1 MFLRRKHP
9 SRHPLLSLLIQMI
22 IFLGLY
28 FALRTW
34 MQREMLSGP
43 APETAATTLNG
54 QSISLRQYRGEPL
67 LLHFWASWCKIC
79 QFEQGAI
86 DAVNKDWPV
95 LTVAMQSGDKK
106 EVAAFLADR
115 GLEWETL
122 VDESGALAKRYGV
135 AGVPASFVIDGK
147 GQIRFREM
155 GYTTNWGLRVRLW
168 LAKLMEGERTVSP
181 PIEKHHKARG
191 YNHN

>member
-1 MFLRRKHP
+1 MFLRRKH
-9 SRHPLLSLLIQMI
+9 SRRHPVLAFLIQVI

-34 MQREMLSGP
+34 MQREMISGP
-43 APETAATTLNG
+43 APETTAIALSG
-54 QSISLRQYRGEPL
+54 QPVSLRQYRGEPL

-79 QFEQGAI
+79 KFEQGAI
-86 DAVNKDWPV
+86 ASIEKDWPV

-106 EVAAFLADR
+106 EVASFLKDR

-135 AGVPASFVIDGK
+135 AGVPASFVIDGQ
-147 GQIRFREM
+147 GQIRFKEI
-155 GYTTNWGLRVRLW
+155 GYTTSWGLRARLW
-168 LAKLMEGERTVSP
+168 LAKLMASHSGDKIIEGNP
-181 PIEKHHKARG
+181 LEKSL
-191 YNHN
+191 NPN